1 MKKYLYIVA
10 AACLAACGGANTN
23 IESSEMVGADEQVQ
37 FTAPKYQAH
46 VTLSVTAPV
55 NLRAEASREASVLM
69 VLPTES
75 EVTLVDP
82 VEQQGYYKV
91 SFSGREG
98 WAYGAY
104 FRQLE
109 AADFGQSV
117 SALTLQEIDYV
128 MARVQPIHG
137 YSYWWGGSQWGCG
150 IAAGWCSGS
159 CPSCSHGGGG
169 GADCSG
175 LVSHAWHVPPSA
187 SASTCTNYHPYSSTM
202 FMDQRTYWTQVSR
215 SDLRKADAISKYGH
229 IFMRV
234 SGDGWGTMEVYECGG
249 CSTGCAHRYR
259 SATSEYIAL
268 RRNTGW
274 L

>member
-1 MKKYLYIVA
+1 MKKFLCVV
-10 AACLAACGGANTN
+10 AACLAACGGASTS

-37 FTAPKYQAH
+37 FTAPGYQAQ
-46 VTLSVTAPV
+46 VTLSVSAPV

-69 VLPTES
+69 VLPAEA
-75 EVTLVDP
+75 EVTLLEP
-82 VEQQGYYKV
+82 EARQGYLKV

-104 FRQLE
+104 LRQLE
-109 AADFGQSV
+109 AADFGQNV

-128 MARVQPIHG
+128 MARASGAVGIP
-137 YSYWWGGSQWGCG
+137 YWWGHAVWGCG
-150 IAAGWCSGS
+150 LSVGS
-159 CPSCSHGGGG
+159 CSVSTTTGQSGT
-169 GADCSG
+169 DSSG
-175 LVSHAWHVPPSA
+175 LVSKSWHVPPSA
-187 SASTCTNYHPYSSTM
+187 DASTCVDYHPYSTTM
-202 FMDQRTYWTQVSR
+202 FMDYRFYWTQVSR
-215 SDLRKADAISKYGH
+215 SDLRKVDAIAKYGH
-229 IFMRV
+229 MFLRL

-249 CSTGCAHRYR
+249 CTTGCAHRYR